1 MEKLFNPKSVVLIG
15 ASNKKG
21 SVGFGIAKNL
31 LYGKSQRQV
40 FFVNPNTKKVLRQ
53 KTFGSVLEIKEKID
67 LAIIAVPA
75 KLVGKISLE
84 CHQANVG
91 VCIIISSGFSETG
104 KEGEKL
110 QKEVALIFKKNN
122 IPLVGPNCLGVINP
136 GFKLNASF
144 APATPKPGSIA
155 FLSQSGA
162 LIDSVIDKSLLEN
175 FGFSFLVSF
184 GNEAGLTLSDFLQMA
199 EQDSNTKV
207 IVAYVE
213 EIKNGKEFIEIAS
226 RVAKTKPI
234 VVLKGGKT
242 QEGKKAVQSHTA
254 SLAGNEKIYSAAFK
268 KAKVIE
274 VETIEDLFLVSQALS
289 IYNNPVQQANDL
301 RDPSLAPSLIAQ
313 GDSGWGI
320 LTNGGAVGVITAD
333 WCSKLGVRLA
343 EIPKQVFEEIEKSQK
358 VSPSFSRNNPLDI
371 IGDATSEGY
380 KVALMAMLKSE
391 KIKGVIFCQTLQT
404 MTNSKENAK
413 IIIEAQKQFLEK
425 PILPLFLGGE
435 KTKKGIDFLLKNN
448 FLFFKEP
455 RDIALCAKFLTKDL
469 PF

>member
-91 VCIIISSGFSETG
+91 CCIIISSGFSETG

-122 IPLVGPNCLGVINP
+122 IPLVGPNCLGVISP

-289 IYNNPVQQANDL
+289 IYNNPVIPDH
-301 RDPSLAPSLIAQ
+301 Q
-313 GDSGWGI
+313 GDTECAGGWGI